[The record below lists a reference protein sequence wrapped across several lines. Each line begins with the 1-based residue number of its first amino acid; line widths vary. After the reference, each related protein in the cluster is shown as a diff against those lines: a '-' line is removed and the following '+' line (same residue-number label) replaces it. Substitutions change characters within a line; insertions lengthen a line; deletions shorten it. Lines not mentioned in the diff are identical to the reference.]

1 MSLHSETK
9 TWIRANRSLHLLFN
23 ITWLAEKQ
31 QIQFYNFWLDPTG
44 GSNPLSTI
52 LQAIMLCAIDAML
65 FLANTSCSHK
75 YKQMLILKNN
85 KYLGRF
91 FFSKFKFTWYD
102 IFHSVKLY
110 TYQLNKLLK
119 VYPNIRFLIF
129 FWNCWRRI
137 WLGLWCLTPLS
148 TIFQLYRGDQFYWWR
163 YPEKTTDLSQVTDK
177 LYHIMLYWAHLAMNG
192 FRTHNSNADRHWLHR

>member
-9 TWIRANRSLHLLFN
+9 TWIRANRSLYLLFN
-23 ITWLAEKQ
+23 ITWLAKKQ

-85 KYLGRF
+85 KYLGRY
-91 FFSKFKFTWYD
+91 FFSKIKFTWYD

-129 FWNCWRRI
+129 FLELLEKDLAWFMMFNATFNNISAISWRSVLLVEETGVPGENHR
-137 WLGLWCLTPLS
+137 LVASHRQTLSRNVVLS
-148 TIFQLYRGDQFYWWR
+148 TPRHERVSNTQL
-163 YPEKTTDLSQVTDK
+163 
-177 LYHIMLYWAHLAMNG
+177 
-192 FRTHNSNADRHWLHR
+192 